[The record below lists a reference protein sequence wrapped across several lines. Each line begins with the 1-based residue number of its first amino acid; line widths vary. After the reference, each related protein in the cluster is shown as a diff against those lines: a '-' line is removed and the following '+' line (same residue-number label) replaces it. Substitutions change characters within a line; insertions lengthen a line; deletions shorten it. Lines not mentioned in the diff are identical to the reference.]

1 MAKKL
6 TIISTK
12 GGVGKTTLAANLGAA
27 IADLGQRVLLIDAD
41 KQQSLSN
48 YYPLL
53 EQATNGL
60 KEMIQ
65 LGCTNDC
72 ISTTNINTLDIVVNN
87 INDPNSMTDYHSNL
101 VTALESLDPLYDV
114 IIIDTDCLNDTGSLQ
129 QVAMRASDFCVSPL
143 SPNWLINKALAN
155 STTLLNK
162 FEPSEDVVKGRAT
175 PPLTMIVW
183 CKQRGC
189 DSQTSV
195 DNLIRNDDTLFQ
207 RYFRQA
213 NGKFAVLKT
222 TVTYTT
228 AYQNAT
234 RARIPIHRYEP
245 KRSDSII
252 SGANTM
258 LSLAY
263 ELFSHLDG
271 IKFKEIKS

>member
-6 TIISTK
+6 TIMSTR

-27 IADLGQRVLLIDAD
+27 LADLGQRVLLIDAD

-53 EQATNGL
+53 KQAKNGL

-65 LGCTNDC
+65 LGCANDC

-87 INDPNSMTDYHSNL
+87 INDPNSLTDYHSNL

-129 QVAMRASDFCVSPL
+129 QVAIHASDFCVSPV
-143 SPNWLINKALAN
+143 SPNWIINEALAN
-155 STTLLNK
+155 TNTLLNK
-162 FEPSEDVVKGRAT
+162 LEPSEDVVTGRAV
-175 PPLTMIVW
+175 PPLTVIVW
-183 CKQRGC
+183 CKQRGF
-189 DSQTSV
+189 DSQNTV
-195 DNLIRNDDTLFQ
+195 DSLIRNDDALFQ
-207 RYFRQA
+207 RYFRQI

-222 TVTYTT
+222 TVTYTN

-271 IKFKEIKS
+271 VKFKEIK